1 MIGINMFLA
10 SERDFPFPSIVD
22 VLQEDLDRAHEEIAT
37 LRSLL
42 ESEKQSK
49 VELRKTWEMANL
61 QFIEL
66 QQQYKVEVHQ
76 LRQQLGSDER

>member
-1 MIGINMFLA
+1 M
-10 SERDFPFPSIVD
+10 
-22 VLQEDLDRAHEEIAT
+22 LQEDLDRAQVEIVT
-37 LRSLL
+37 LKSLL

-76 LRQQLGSDER
+76 LRQRLESDER

>member
-1 MIGINMFLA
+1 MIGINVFLT
-10 SERDFPFPSIVD
+10 SERDFPFPCIVD
-22 VLQEDLDRAHEEIAT
+22 VLQEDLDRAHEEIGT

-49 VELRKTWEMANL
+49 VDLRKTWEMANL

-76 LRQQLGSDER
+76 LRQQLESDGR

>member
-1 MIGINMFLA
+1 MTG
-10 SERDFPFPSIVD
+10 FPSVQLSFPCLVD
-22 VLQEDLDRAHEEIAT
+22 VLQEDLDRAQVEIVT
-37 LRSLL
+37 LKSLL

-76 LRQQLGSDER
+76 LRQRLESDER